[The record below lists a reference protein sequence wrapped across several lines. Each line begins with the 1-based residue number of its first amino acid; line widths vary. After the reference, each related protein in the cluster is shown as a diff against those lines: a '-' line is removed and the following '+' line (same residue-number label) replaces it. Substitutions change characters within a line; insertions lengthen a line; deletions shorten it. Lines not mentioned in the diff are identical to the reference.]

1 MKAEVI
7 ALAFTLIPVPGGY
20 AIADPSHRLFCIY
33 MFTVRRWW
41 ERFGTRTLLTGAA
54 IGVALVVRQTQGAF
68 LLESYQLITKP
79 FQGNPDRAIQLEN
92 AQTIELQQRLT
103 ELQNRNQRLE
113 ELLGFNQT
121 RKTKGIPAP
130 VIGRS
135 ADHWWS
141 HVILGRGK
149 KDGVELNS
157 VVMSPGGVV
166 GRVNKVTDHASQ
178 VVLLSDAFNQV
189 GVTVSRTRATGVIK
203 GQSGEKAGSQ
213 VIMEFFDKN
222 VDVRRGDTVVTS
234 SFSKKL
240 PAGLPVGRVESV
252 DMGKSPAPEA
262 VIQLTAPIAALEW
275 TSIFPNLPAEPEAI
289 TPETPPTPG
298 MLNPSPKP

>member
-1 MKAEVI
+1 
-7 ALAFTLIPVPGGY
+7 
-20 AIADPSHRLFCIY
+20 

-54 IGVALVVRQTQGAF
+54 IGVALVIRQTQGAF
-68 LLESYQLITKP
+68 LLESYQLITRP
-79 FQGNPDRAIQLEN
+79 FQGSPDRAIQLDN

-113 ELLGFNQT
+113 ELLGFNQIQ
-121 RKTKGIPAP
+121 KAKGIPAP

-141 HVILGRGK
+141 HLILGRGK
-149 KDGVELNS
+149 KDGVQVNS

-166 GRVNKVTDHASQ
+166 GRVSKVTENASQ
-178 VVLLSDAFNQV
+178 VILLSDAFNQV

-213 VIMEFFDKN
+213 VILEFFDKN

-240 PAGLPVGRVESV
+240 PAGLPVGRVESI

-262 VIQLTAPIAALEW
+262 VIQLTSPIAALEW
-275 TSIFPNLPAEPEAI
+275 TAIYPNLPSESESVPPELAPTASPRSAPAE
-289 TPETPPTPG
+289 
-298 MLNPSPKP
+298 KP